1 MQGLNA
7 ALDRR
12 AAPLT
17 LFFRDDDAGWDGP
30 RLDALL
36 DVFATQ
42 ACPIDLA
49 VIPAALTES
58 SADAL
63 NAWRSRHP
71 GIGLHQHG
79 YAHLNY
85 EPESA
90 RKCEFGASRPVER
103 QCADI
108 MMGRER
114 LSALLGDVDPIFTPP
129 WNRCLP
135 ETIARLPNMGF
146 KAVSNSGKSK
156 SDEQTLQYLPIH
168 LDWEKERRSGA
179 QLAALETLLAQADG
193 HAGIMLHHA
202 TMSPAAVEEVSGV
215 IETLRAHP
223 NVYCAPMRAL
233 LEFPS

>member
-1 MQGLNA
+1 MQGLTS

-17 LFFRDDDAGWDGP
+17 LFFRNDDAGWNGP

-49 VIPAALTES
+49 VIPAALTDD
-58 SADAL
+58 SASAL
-63 NAWRSRHP
+63 NAWRSCHP
-71 GIGLHQHG
+71 GVGLHQHG
-79 YAHLNY
+79 YAHLNH
-85 EPESA
+85 EPEGA

-114 LSALLGDVDPIFTPP
+114 LSALLGDIDPIFTPP
-129 WNRCLP
+129 WNRCLL
-135 ETIARLPNMGF
+135 ETVERLPNMGF
-146 KAVSNSGKSK
+146 KAVSNSGSAELDGHK
-156 SDEQTLQYLPIH
+156 LRHLPIH
-168 LDWEKERRSGA
+168 LDWEKERRSGQQMVA
-179 QLAALETLLAQADG
+179 LANLLAHADG

-202 TMSPAAVEEVSGV
+202 TMSPSAVEEFSDV
-215 IETLRAHP
+215 IKRLRAHP
-223 NVYCAPMRAL
+223 NVHCAPMRTL

>member
-1 MQGLNA
+1 MQGLTA
-7 ALDRR
+7 ILDRR

-30 RLDALL
+30 RLDTLL
-36 DVFATQ
+36 DVFATHE
-42 ACPIDLA
+42 CPIDLA
-49 VIPAALTES
+49 VIPAALTDH
-58 SADAL
+58 SAVAL
-63 NAWRSRHP
+63 NEWRSRHP

-79 YAHLNY
+79 FAHLNH
-85 EPESA
+85 EPEGA

-135 ETIARLPNMGF
+135 KTIARLPNMGF
-146 KAVSNSGKSK
+146 KAMSNSGKAESG
-156 SDEQTLQYLPIH
+156 EQPLQYLPIH
-168 LDWEKERRSGA
+168 LDWEKERRSGE
-179 QLAALETLLAQADG
+179 QVAALESLLATADD

-202 TMSPAAVEEVSGV
+202 TMSPAAVEELSDV
-215 IETLRAHP
+215 IQTLRSHP
-223 NVYCAPMRAL
+223 NVHCSPMRAL
-233 LEFPS
+233 LEVSP